1 MYLNYN
7 SWIAT
12 AKKKQIKNYVYM
24 YKIKVIKIKYK
35 IRVKS
40 NITFQNNEI
49 LSQLNVIANS
59 NHQ

>member
-40 NITFQNNEI
+40 NITF
-49 LSQLNVIANS
+49 
-59 NHQ
+59 